1 LRHLP
6 RPVFALLTH
15 LLEKDPDD
23 RPQTPEETLVLLKAS
38 MRALGAPHGILPPEP
53 APIAASL
60 RWTPKLARRVYLGGA
75 VLLAGEI
82 LKILILA
89 TIDRPS
95 SVQAEKSVAVLPF
108 ESIGSNSEQ
117 EYFSDGLTSEV
128 IFQLSKISDLR
139 VVSRDSV
146 LRYEAVSN
154 AARKSA

>member
-1 LRHLP
+1 
-6 RPVFALLTH
+6 
-15 LLEKDPDD
+15 
-23 RPQTPEETLVLLKAS
+23 VLLKAS
-38 MRALGAPHGILPPEP
+38 MRALGAPHGILPSEPEP
-53 APIAASL
+53 IAPSL

-75 VLLAGEI
+75 AVLGAGI
-82 LKILILA
+82 LTILILA
-89 TIDRPS
+89 TINHPS
-95 SVQAEKSVAVLPF
+95 SVEAEKSVAVLPF
-108 ESIGSNSEQ
+108 DNISSNPEQ

>member
-1 LRHLP
+1 
-6 RPVFALLTH
+6 LTH
-15 LLEKDPDD
+15 ILEKDPDD
-23 RPQTPEETLVLLKAS
+23 RPQTPEELLVLLKAS